1 MAPHALIRY
10 AQLEG
15 DHIRIGDDSTKNT
28 QQPKAEGLFAGC
40 GYFSGHNSYQSMCKG
55 RGHLFVLVGFLIV
68 QLLFQEGIESS
79 KVSDLLFRSTQF
91 LRDLFQFPVKLLFV
105 YQVHEE
111 VVVEH
116 LGDLGKQVRV
126 ETLALK
132 DRIHVLP
139 GSSDPFREF
148 RYREVGRFE
157 YCSYLLSYVKHPLQT
172 WGKAPPIRNKY
183 VA

>member
-1 MAPHALIRY
+1 MAPHALIRDPEF
-10 AQLEG
+10 EG
-15 DHIRIGDDSTKNT
+15 DHIRIGNDSTENA
-28 QQPKAEGLFAGC
+28 QQPKAKGLFAGR
-40 GYFSGHNSYQSMCKG
+40 GYFSGHNSYQGMCES
-55 RGHLFVLVGFLIV
+55 RGHLFVLVCFLLV
-68 QLLFQEGIESS
+68 QLLFQEVVESGE
-79 KVSDLLFRSTQF
+79 VSDLLFRSTQF
-91 LRDLFQFPVKLLFV
+91 LGDLFQFPVKLLFV

-111 VVVEH
+111 IVVEH

-126 ETLALK
+126 EALAFK

-172 WGKAPPIRNKY
+172 WEKAPPIRNKC
-183 VA
+183 VV